1 MAVCGEIFPVT
12 FRYKVIKSSTVKKNS
27 LFALLFFSL
36 TLTAQKKV
44 DIDRYHFSVQ
54 YRSLPKLRLDSTY
67 RTYNVVIESTKMMQP
82 FLQEMA
88 PEKSVLLEGWRKLPD
103 DGHLTVKVK
112 LEDLLPESVS
122 VKERVES
129 IKDKNGQITGTR
141 TYYRQEV
148 IYTFAATAAIT
159 DYKGMHVM
167 DQVLA
172 DRSYKQVYKSPEF
185 PVSKMAEGYFMI
197 NALAITNDLFRNSV
211 NRAMQYLSERITDN
225 FGFNEVTAND
235 YMWII
240 DSRKHPEY
248 AAHRQAFQKLNSV
261 LFSMNAR
268 NSIAGV
274 REQLKPVIDYF
285 EKIKRNYPST
295 SKHDRKIRYASYFN
309 LAVLYYYLDD
319 PEAMMKEASGLVLND
334 YDSKDGKALEQSAIR
349 LKNLFQQTNI
359 YTRHFPIDPSAF
371 KGPFEKNAVTIK

>member
-1 MAVCGEIFPVT
+1 
-12 FRYKVIKSSTVKKNS
+12 VKKNY

-36 TLTAQKKV
+36 TLTAQKKL
-44 DIDRYHFSVQ
+44 DLDRYHFTVQ
-54 YRSLPKLRLDSTY
+54 YRSLPKLRLDSAY
-67 RTYNVVIESTKMMQP
+67 RTYNVVTESTRMMQP

-88 PEKSVLLEGWRKLPD
+88 PEKSVLLEGWRRLPD
-103 DGHLTVKVK
+103 GGHLTVKVK

-122 VKERVES
+122 VKERVEN

-141 TYYRQEV
+141 IYYRQEV
-148 IYTFAATAAIT
+148 IYTFAATANIT

-172 DRSYKQVYKSPEF
+172 DRGYKQVYKSPEF
-185 PVSKMAEGYFMI
+185 AVSKLAEGYFML
-197 NALAITNDLFRNSV
+197 NALTITNDLYRNCV
-211 NRAMQYLSERITDN
+211 NRAMHYLSERITDN
-225 FGFNEVTAND
+225 FGFSEVTAND

-268 NSIAGV
+268 TPITGV

-319 PEAMMKEASGLVLND
+319 PEAMMKEASGLALND
-334 YDSKDGKALEQSAIR
+334 FDSKDGKAFEQSAIR

-359 YTRHFPIDPSAF
+359 YTRHFPLDPSAF